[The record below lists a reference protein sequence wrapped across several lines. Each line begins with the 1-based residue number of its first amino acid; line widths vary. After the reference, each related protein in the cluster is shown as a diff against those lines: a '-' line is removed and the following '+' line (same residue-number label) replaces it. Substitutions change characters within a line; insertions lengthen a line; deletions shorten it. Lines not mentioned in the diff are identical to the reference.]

1 MTNKKR
7 LILLRHAKSS
17 WDDPGLDDRDRPLN
31 GRGRRNAPRMGRLM
45 KQEQLVPDLVLC
57 SSAQRTRETAYLFFA
72 EWTVSP
78 SIVHRDDLYHAE
90 PVQIEGILNSIDNS
104 IESLMIIGHNPG
116 LEEFLTRHTGKAL
129 DMPTAALAQVEFEL
143 DSWSHFKDL
152 THGALINFWSP
163 KDFND

>member
-116 LEEFLTRHTGKAL
+116 LEEFLNKHTGNVCSV
-129 DMPTAALAQVEFEL
+129 PTSALAQVDFEL
-143 DSWSHFKDL
+143 DSWSHFDDV
-152 THGALINFWSP
+152 TEGTLIIFWRP
-163 KDFND
+163 KDFGF